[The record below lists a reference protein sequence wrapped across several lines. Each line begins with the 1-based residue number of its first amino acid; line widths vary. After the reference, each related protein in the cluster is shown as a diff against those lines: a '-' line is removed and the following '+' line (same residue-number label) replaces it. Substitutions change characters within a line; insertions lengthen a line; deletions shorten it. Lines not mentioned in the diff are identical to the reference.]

1 MPCKPV
7 IAGDGFISSMII
19 SNDEYADLIEAKTQL
34 DLIVACAG
42 DDGYGAAEIIKAVK
56 KAREPVITVA
66 KAQE

>member
-7 IAGDGFISSMII
+7 IASDGFISSMII

-34 DLIVACAG
+34 DLILACAKEN
-42 DDGYGAAEIIKAVK
+42 GYGSEDIILAVK